1 MLSHHLL
8 FFFSALGV
16 FNGLLLS
23 TYLLTLAKP
32 KRISTVL
39 AGGLLALF
47 CVRVGVSCVYF
58 FSGTIPW
65 VVVQLGLSAH
75 LLIGPTLYTATHAIL
90 DGPSRWAEVNLWHIF
105 ATLVGVVLV
114 GMVYPFEAHVFVW
127 DHRIRYGIH
136 ALVAV
141 YVLAT
146 AILLYGRSRTATATR
161 PPEATR
167 HALFVF
173 GCAVGVMLGFAV
185 SLYTTYIVGPLWFS
199 VVFYVAGTVAWARR
213 RSQTV
218 PDAKPV
224 AYADTKI
231 ARPDA
236 DALIEQLQQL
246 LAHEAVYKNPDLKL
260 AGLAK
265 AVGIKPHK
273 LSQLLNDNMG
283 LSFATL
289 INTYRV
295 EEAQR
300 LMVSAPLLTMEA
312 IGYEAGFSSRSSF
325 YAAFKK
331 HTGLTPAAYRS
342 QQAIPES

>member
-23 TYLLTLAKP
+23 ACLLAAHP
-32 KRISTVL
+32 RRISTVL
-39 AGGLLALF
+39 TGSLLLLF
-47 CVRVGVSCVYF
+47 CIRVGVSCLHF
-58 FSGTIPW
+58 FTEATPW
-65 VVVQLGLSAH
+65 ILVQLGLTAH
-75 LLIGPTLYTATHAIL
+75 LLIGPTLYTTTRTLL
-90 DGPSRWAEVNLWHIF
+90 DRPDRWGDVNRWHILLGL
-105 ATLVGVVLV
+105 AIVLLGGTL
-114 GMVYPFEAHVFVW
+114 YPFEAHVLVW

-136 ALVAV
+136 ALVAI

-146 AILLYGRSRTATATR
+146 ALRLYRRRANESH
-161 PPEATR
+161 EAMSQ
-167 HALFVF
+167 AWLVF
-173 GCAVGVMLGFAV
+173 GCAVGVMLGFVV
-185 SLYTTYIVGPLWFS
+185 SLYTNYIVGPLWFS
-199 VVFYVAGTVAWARR
+199 IVFYGVGAAVWWTKRR
-213 RSQTV
+213 AQSLPQ
-218 PDAKPV
+218 AKPV

-231 ARPDA
+231 SSPEAEVLIAR
-236 DALIEQLQQL
+236 LKQL
-246 LAHEAVYKNPDLKL
+246 LTQEAPYRDPTLKL

-265 AVGIKPHK
+265 SIGLTPHK

-283 LSFATL
+283 QSFATF

-300 LMVSAPLLTMEA
+300 LMLDAPMLTMEA

-331 HTGLTPAAYRS
+331 HTGLTPAAYRG
-342 QQAIPES
+342 QQVSPES